1 MSRSASHHRAA
12 VPGTAEP
19 EVESGT
25 AGPEVAAPEVRRR
38 RFGRRQRTVVWT
50 AVVAAGVACLLL
62 AAFGIGPEVLARI
75 GGVTVGTAY
84 VYGLAARTG
93 GRPIVYSLLTLLVG
107 IGVAVVDKDQ
117 LRTGAAVMVAA
128 ASAVLGVMGTTP
140 AVRFARAVR
149 ECLTAVLV
157 AAIGSLAAIG
167 FDPVVVVSRYQ
178 YAVLLLALVGVFVL
192 VYRLGAGLHGLGRRG
207 VVVVALGAVI
217 LAATLLYAELIRRYG
232 TPGLVRSLF
241 DGVRWCRHHLGG
253 YPRPIEALL
262 GVPALV
268 WGTHMRAR
276 RRQGWWVCAFGIAA
290 TAPIAA
296 TLGNPE
302 VSVGEALVTAGYS
315 VVVGLVIGYV
325 VIRIDL
331 FLTGSPARGTRVAR
345 SDRAATGPGRRA
357 AREAEDAAAVRP
369 EPARTQALL

>member
-1 MSRSASHHRAA
+1 MPRSAARRR
-12 VPGTAEP
+12 VAEP
-19 EVESGT
+19 E
-25 AGPEVAAPEVRRR
+25 AHRHRL
-38 RFGRRQRTVVWT
+38 GRRQRTVVWA
-50 AVVAAGVACLLL
+50 AVVAAGLACLLL
-62 AAFGIGPEVLARI
+62 AAFGIGPDVLARV

-84 VYGLAARTG
+84 VYGLAARAG
-93 GRPIVYSLLTLLVG
+93 GRPIVYSLLALLVG
-107 IGVAVVDKDQ
+107 VGVAVLGQEQ
-117 LRTGAAVMVAA
+117 LRTGAAVMLAAVA
-128 ASAVLGVMGTTP
+128 AVLGVVGTTP
-140 AVRFARAVR
+140 ARRFSRAVR

-178 YAVLLLALVGVFVL
+178 YAVLLLALIGVVVL
-192 VYRLGAGLHGLGRRG
+192 VFRLGAGLHGLGRRG
-207 VVVVALGAVI
+207 AVTVALGAAI

-232 TPGLVRSLF
+232 TPGLVQSLF
-241 DGVRWCRHHLGG
+241 DGVRWCRQHLGG

-276 RRQGWWVCAFGIAA
+276 RRQGWWVCAFGVAA
-290 TAPIAA
+290 TAPVAA

-302 VSVGEALVTAGYS
+302 VSVGEALITVGYS
-315 VVVGLVIGYV
+315 VLVGLLIGYV

-331 FLTGSPARGTRVAR
+331 LLTGSPTRGTRAGR
-345 SDRAATGPGRRA
+345 STRPATGPGRRA

>member
-1 MSRSASHHRAA
+1 MSRSASGHRAA
-12 VPGTAEP
+12 VPEA
-19 EVESGT
+19 
-25 AGPEVAAPEVRRR
+25 RRR
-38 RFGRRQRTVVWT
+38 RFGRRQRTAVWGT
-50 AVVAAGVACLLL
+50 VVAAGLACLLL
-62 AAFGIGPEVLARI
+62 AAFGIGPDVLPRV
-75 GGVTVGTAY
+75 GGVTIGTAY
-84 VYGLAARTG
+84 VYGLAARAG
-93 GRPIVYSLLTLLVG
+93 GRPIAYSLLTLLVG
-107 IGVAVVDKDQ
+107 VGVAVLDRDE

-128 ASAVLGVMGTTP
+128 VAAVLGVMGTTP

-149 ECLTAVLV
+149 ECLTAILV

-178 YAVLLLALVGVFVL
+178 YAVLLLALVGVVL
-192 VYRLGAGLHGLGRRG
+192 LVFRLGAGLHGLGRRG
-207 VVVVALGAVI
+207 VVTVTLGAGI

-232 TPGLVRSLF
+232 TPGLVQSLF

-276 RRQGWWVCAFGIAA
+276 RRQGWWVCAFGVAA
-290 TAPIAA
+290 TAPVAA

-302 VSVGEALVTAGYS
+302 VSVGEALITVGYS
-315 VVVGLVIGYV
+315 VLVGLLIGYA
-325 VIRIDL
+325 VIRVDL
-331 FLTGSPARGTRVAR
+331 LITGSPARGARVAR
-345 SDRAATGPGRRA
+345 AARPGTGPGRRA